1 MVPAA
6 TGLGPLLVL
15 WLSAA
20 PLDTVPCVDEPRTM
34 ASLSCYSPGRPLV
47 IANQCVTRGNV
58 SVTSLT

>member
-34 ASLSCYSPGRPLV
+34 ASLSCCSPGRPW
-47 IANQCVTRGNV
+47 
-58 SVTSLT
+58 